1 MKNLLLHQ
9 IYYDESSK
17 RLIDPVFIPLDNC
30 NGPPEWFEFYPI
42 LRYLEANVLQD
53 NYWYGFL
60 SPKFSQKTG
69 IEGSQILNLL
79 KKFGEKADVALFSP
93 SWDQLAYFKN
103 PFEQGEFRHPGLL
116 EIAQD
121 FLNTNLIKCNLKS
134 LVTYSSTAVFS
145 NFVVAK
151 GSYWKEWLRL
161 GVIFYEYAERVNLG
175 ETIYLDAANKRG
187 PMKTFIQ
194 ERLPSIILSLNKYKV
209 LSPDFGQS
217 APIFDGLFDNNP
229 RVRKMLQAC
238 DLMKEK
244 YCITNDESYLNMYR
258 KIRNEIKLKR
268 PHPRALEF
276 D

>member
-1 MKNLLLHQ
+1 
-9 IYYDESSK
+9 
-17 RLIDPVFIPLDNC
+17 
-30 NGPPEWFEFYPI
+30 
-42 LRYLEANVLQD
+42 
-53 NYWYGFL
+53 
-60 SPKFSQKTG
+60 
-69 IEGSQILNLL
+69 
-79 KKFGEKADVALFSP
+79 
-93 SWDQLAYFKN
+93 
-103 PFEQGEFRHPGLL
+103 
-116 EIAQD
+116 
-121 FLNTNLIKCNLKS
+121 
-134 LVTYSSTAVFS
+134 VTYSSTAVFS

-161 GVIFYEYAERVNLG
+161 GVMFYEYAERVNLA

-194 ERLPSIILSLNKYKV
+194 ERLPSIILSLNNYKV